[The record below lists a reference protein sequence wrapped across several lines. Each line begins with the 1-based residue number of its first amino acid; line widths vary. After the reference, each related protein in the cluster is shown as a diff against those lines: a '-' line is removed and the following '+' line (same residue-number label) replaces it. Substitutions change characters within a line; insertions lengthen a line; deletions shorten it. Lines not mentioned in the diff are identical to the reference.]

1 MNLHQL
7 ITCTSDKNNFISIDD
22 YALFCQNY
30 LEFIFDGLQAVIIS
44 QNETNYQ
51 FFQYDEEGSFTI
63 TRPIHRL
70 LMLSVLEFEQA
81 YPAFKSA
88 LPYIRDLTNEQNI
101 RQIIN
106 QFVYT
111 CQQSIGATL
120 DALPAGQSNFARKLN
135 GDLFERFIR
144 TIIADIGIEVREE
157 TVQIPISSFNRYK
170 NPSFCHFP

>member
-1 MNLHQL
+1 M
-7 ITCTSDKNNFISIDD
+7 
-22 YALFCQNY
+22 
-30 LEFIFDGLQAVIIS
+30 
-44 QNETNYQ
+44 
-51 FFQYDEEGSFTI
+51 
-63 TRPIHRL
+63 
-70 LMLSVLEFEQA
+70 
-81 YPAFKSA
+81 
-88 LPYIRDLTNEQNI
+88 
-101 RQIIN
+101 
-106 QFVYT
+106 YT